1 MKELKLFFH
10 RLLDRGYQSNQLTPL
25 FQQAIDN
32 AKAYIQHTALE
43 HLRAKSKKETA
54 HRRLVFLHLPYHP
67 SNPSS
72 KTIQKMGAKRVANP
86 PDQPSL
92 KCLTNEKGYN
102 IPIEQLTIA
111 WHRPPN
117 LGNLLSYWKLNNRT
131 GLKVS
136 AFIKDSNRV
145 CPVFFEQG
153 QATSGGL
160 ALCSK
165 ITLVVLPPPAAIS
178 KTAALGTENSPN
190 CRGKSISPWFFFSEG
205 LSCAPLFFRT
215 YFLCGFKNFSP
226 RQKSNARCLYI
237 FFGAP

>member
-1 MKELKLFFH
+1 MTWVRPRTHSDWIKLP
-10 RLLDRGYQSNQLTPL
+10 S
-25 FQQAIDN
+25 
-32 AKAYIQHTALE
+32 YIYI
-43 HLRAKSKKETA
+43 K
-54 HRRLVFLHLPYHP
+54 FLSTFRCSGWPY
-67 SNPSS
+67 
-72 KTIQKMGAKRVANP
+72 G
-86 PDQPSL
+86 
-92 KCLTNEKGYN
+92 C
-102 IPIEQLTIA
+102 
-111 WHRPPN
+111 
-117 LGNLLSYWKLNNRT
+117 NNRT
-131 GLKVS
+131 GMKVS

-190 CRGKSISPWFFFSEG
+190 CRGKSISPWFFFSEW

-215 YFLCGFKNFSP
+215 SFLCGFKTFPP